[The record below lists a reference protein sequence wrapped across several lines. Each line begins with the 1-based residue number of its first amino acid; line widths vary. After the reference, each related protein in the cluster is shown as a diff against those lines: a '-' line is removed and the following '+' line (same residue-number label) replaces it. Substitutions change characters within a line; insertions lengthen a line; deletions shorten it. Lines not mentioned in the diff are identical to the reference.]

1 MGKRY
6 PLYLLFAVG
15 FVITMGLAAIA
26 ANQAQEDAIPYNGYV
41 QLQAKLFPELN
52 TAGQS
57 DFKLHVD
64 TQLYLPPTAAEPPK
78 GVKGIYVSGWV
89 VGSDSRMNE
98 LIKLA
103 RETEINAF
111 VIDVKD
117 DSGLVSWN
125 SNIKLAV
132 DTKANHLKHRDF
144 KGLIQKLKKENI
156 YLIGRVVS
164 FKDAHLAKAR
174 PDRALRL
181 KNGSKVWAD
190 NDWISAFQ
198 KENWEY
204 IVSIAKEA
212 AEMGFDEIQFD
223 YVRFPACGNRPTQ
236 VAQESQMTKDE
247 AISGFLSYARRELAK
262 YDVPISADVFGMI
275 TSMDDIGIGQRF
287 EQLAGI
293 LHVMSP
299 MVYPSHYSD
308 GNFSLKSPESSP
320 YETVYRSI
328 KDALARVPAES
339 EMRIRPWLQDF
350 SMKVTYGPAEVRK
363 QIQALADLGI
373 DEWMLWN
380 PGSRYTR
387 SALLRDPVLDVKPAG
402 SLTSGKQN

>member
-1 MGKRY
+1 MGKRGLTY
-6 PLYLLFAVG
+6 VLVAVG
-15 FVITMGLAAIA
+15 IVFLLGSIALAA
-26 ANQAQEDAIPYNGYV
+26 NDVPQEDTIPYNGYV
-41 QLQAKLFPELN
+41 QLESKLFPELN
-52 TAGQS
+52 NTSQNE
-57 DFKLHVD
+57 FTLQLETH
-64 TQLYLPPTAAEPPK
+64 LYLPPTTPVPPK

-89 VGSDSRMNE
+89 VGSDRRMTE
-98 LIKLA
+98 LIQLA

-111 VIDVKD
+111 VIDIKD

-125 SNIKLAV
+125 SNVKLAIE
-132 DTKANHLKHRDF
+132 TKANHLKHRDF
-144 KGLIQKLKKENI
+144 KGLVQKLKKENI

-181 KNGSKVWAD
+181 KNGSQIWAD
-190 NDWISAFQ
+190 DDWISGFQ
-198 KENWEY
+198 KENWDY

-236 VAQESQMTKDE
+236 VAQLSKMTKDE
-247 AISGFLSYARRELAK
+247 AINGFLDYARKELAQ
-262 YDVPISADVFGMI
+262 YGVPVSADIFGMV

-287 EQLAGI
+287 EQLTNFVDV
-293 LHVMSP
+293 LSP
-299 MVYPSHYSD
+299 MVYPSHYSN
-308 GNFSLKSPESSP
+308 GNFNLKSPESSP

-328 KDALARVPAES
+328 KDAMARVPKDS
-339 EMRIRPWLQDF
+339 TVRLRPWLQDF

-363 QIQALADLGI
+363 QIQALQDLGI
-373 DEWMLWN
+373 DEWLLWN

-387 SALLRDPVLDVKPAG
+387 GAL
-402 SLTSGKQN
+402 N

>member
-6 PLYLLFAVG
+6 PLYVLVAVG
-15 FVITMGLAAIA
+15 IVVLMGLAAIA
-26 ANQAQEDAIPYNGYV
+26 ANETQEDDIPYNGYV

-52 TAGQS
+52 NTSQDG
-57 DFKLHVD
+57 FKLQLETH
-64 TQLYLPPTAAEPPK
+64 LYLPPTAPVPPK
-78 GVKGIYVSGWV
+78 GIKGIYVSGWV
-89 VGSDSRMNE
+89 VGSDSKMNE

-111 VIDVKD
+111 VIDIKD

-125 SNIKLAV
+125 SNVKLAI

-144 KGLIQKLKKENI
+144 KGLVQKLKKENI

-181 KNGSKVWAD
+181 KNGSKVWED
-190 NDWISAFQ
+190 DDWISGFQ

-223 YVRFPACGNRPTQ
+223 YVRFPALANRPTQ
-236 VAQESQMTKDE
+236 VAQLTKMTKDE
-247 AISGFLSYARRELAK
+247 AIDGFLNYAKKELAK
-262 YDVPISADVFGMI
+262 YNVPISADIFGMV

-287 EQLAGI
+287 EQLTEAVAV
-293 LHVMSP
+293 LSP
-299 MVYPSHYSD
+299 MVYPSHYSN
-308 GNFSLKSPESSP
+308 GNFNLKSPESSP

-328 KDALARVPAES
+328 KDAIARVPKDS
-339 EMRIRPWLQDF
+339 DVRIRPWLQDF
-350 SMKVTYGPAEVRK
+350 SMKVKYGPSEVRK
-363 QIQALADLGI
+363 QIQALKDLGI
-373 DEWMLWN
+373 DEWLLWN

-387 SALLRDPVLDVKPAG
+387 GALYRDSGHDVK
-402 SLTSGKQN
+402 LSGTLQPGN